1 MNMKIYKILGKRGR
15 ITLPLEIRQE
25 MGFAFNDVVSFE
37 RTGDAVTVRRE
48 KVCEQRDAAPSAPSA
63 CAFLNQITEQKRR
76 ATLFAE
82 MLDDLTAEELRTALI
97 RLSVRWAEM
106 QSEGDG
112 DG

>member
-48 KVCEQRDAAPSAPSA
+48 KVCDNCAAPKKPELMSKS
-63 CAFLNQITEQKRR
+63 R
-76 ATLFAE
+76 ATLLAE
-82 MLDDLTAEELRTALI
+82 LLDDLTAEELRTALI

-106 QSEGDG
+106 TQSGGGGDG
-112 DG
+112 

>member
-1 MNMKIYKILGKRGR
+1 MKIYKILGKRGR

-48 KVCEQRDAAPSAPSA
+48 KVCEQRDAAPNAPPA
-63 CAFLNQITEQKRR
+63 CEFYRTADQKSR
-76 ATLFAE
+76 AALFAE
-82 MLDDLTAEELRTALI
+82 LLDDLTAEELRTALI

-106 QSEGDG
+106 TQSGGGGDG
-112 DG
+112 